1 MSLLTTTR
9 LAPLL
14 DRLFNEATYWPED
27 DSVLALSENE
37 RQRLMRSKTEYR
49 EFYGQLKDR
58 SLPVARDTA
67 QWLYLLTRTS
77 KARTI
82 VEFGTSFGV
91 STLHLAAGLRDN
103 GGGHLITTEFEPGK
117 VLKAQAN
124 LKAAGLADLVEIR
137 QGDALQTLSSDLPK
151 SIDLVLLDGAKGLY
165 LDVLLALEYR
175 LAPGALV
182 IADDADY
189 CPEYLAHVRDPAS
202 GYLSIALRDDV
213 EVSMHLG

>member
-14 DRLFNEATYWPED
+14 DRLFSEATYWPED
-27 DSVLALSENE
+27 DSVLALSEDE
-37 RQRLMRSKTEYR
+37 QQRLMRSKTEYR
-49 EFYGQLKDR
+49 EFYGQLKER
-58 SLPVARDTA
+58 SLPVSRDTA
-67 QWLYLLTRTS
+67 HWLYLLTRTS

-103 GGGHLITTEFEPGK
+103 GGGQLITSEFEPGK

-137 QGDALQTLSSDLPK
+137 QGDALHTLSSDLPK

-213 EVSMHLG
+213 EVSMSLG

>member
-49 EFYGQLKDR
+49 EFYGQLKER

-77 KARTI
+77 KARTV

>member
-1 MSLLTTTR
+1 MSLLTTNR

-27 DSVLALSENE
+27 DSVLALSKDE
-37 RQRLMRSKTEYR
+37 QTRLMRSKTEYR
-49 EFYGQLKDR
+49 EFYGLLKER
-58 SLPVARDTA
+58 SLPVSRDTA
-67 QWLYLLTRTS
+67 NWLYLLTRTA

-91 STLHLAAGLRDN
+91 STLHLAAALRDN

-137 QGDALQTLSSDLPK
+137 VGDALQTLSSDLPK
-151 SIDLVLLDGAKGLY
+151 AIDLVLLDGAKALY

-182 IADDADY
+182 IADDAHY

-202 GYLSIALRDDV
+202 GYLSIPLRDDV
-213 EVSMHLG
+213 EVSMSLG

>member
-27 DSVLALSENE
+27 DSVLALSEKE

-91 STLHLAAGLRDN
+91 STLHLAAGLWDN

-202 GYLSIALRDDV
+202 GYLSITLRDDV

>member
-1 MSLLTTTR
+1 MSLLTTPR

-14 DRLFNEATYWPED
+14 DRLFSEASYWPED
-27 DSVLALSENE
+27 DSILALSEDE
-37 RQRLMRSKTEYR
+37 QTRLMRSKTEYR
-49 EFYGQLKDR
+49 EFYGQLRER
-58 SLPVARDTA
+58 SLPVSRDTA
-67 QWLYLLTRTS
+67 HWLYLLTRTS
-77 KARTI
+77 KARSI

-103 GGGHLITTEFEPGK
+103 GGGHLISSEFEPGK

-151 SIDLVLLDGAKGLY
+151 AIDLVLLDGAKGLY

-182 IADDADY
+182 IADDANY

-213 EVSMHLG
+213 EVSMSLG

>member
-14 DRLFNEATYWPED
+14 DRLFSEASYWPED
-27 DSVLALSENE
+27 DSVLALSEDE
-37 RQRLMRSKTEYR
+37 QTRLMRSKTEYR
-49 EFYGQLKDR
+49 EFYGQLRER
-58 SLPVARDTA
+58 SLPVSRDTA
-67 QWLYLLTRTS
+67 HWLYLLTRTS
-77 KARTI
+77 KARSI

-103 GGGHLITTEFEPGK
+103 GGGHLITSEFEPGK

-151 SIDLVLLDGAKGLY
+151 AIDLVLLDGAKGLY

-182 IADDADY
+182 IADDANY

-213 EVSMHLG
+213 EVSMSLG

>member
-202 GYLSIALRDDV
+202 GYLSITLRDDV